1 MPCAQKYL
9 SALPAAGLHGR
20 ARFRVAPAPVPVI
33 VPMPVLVPV
42 PSTTS
47 FPCVRAVTVAVG
59 VAVAGNKNSGV
70 LLQVRQVPELVQI
83 GVSQQLLLQAIFALR
98 RCPCLALAALLC
110 RHDETTQDA
119 RRKRTDEKH
128 AFPKR
133 TPSALSSRG
142 GTHIFNFIAFEIYYN
157 RQTLQVHEPA
167 TFAVHERPC
176 TARAPTVCQRG
187 TVLRACPRPVGHV
200 VQACLPLDTV
210 CEQVGARGRRRGHQ
224 RDRGGGGGR
233 RQPRHW
239 AAVRAVSGAEEDGL
253 PRDCTRPRGPF
264 PKVPSTVTL

>member
-1 MPCAQKYL
+1 
-9 SALPAAGLHGR
+9 
-20 ARFRVAPAPVPVI
+20 
-33 VPMPVLVPV
+33 MPVLVPV

-83 GVSQQLLLQAIFALR
+83 GMSQQLLLQAIFALR

-110 RHDETTQDA
+110 RHDETTA
-119 RRKRTDEKH
+119 RRRKRTDEKH

-157 RQTLQVHEPA
+157 RQTLQSMNQPRLLSMNARARQERPPYASAALCCGPA
-167 TFAVHERPC
+167 RGLSGMLSKHAYRWTPFASRWEHAGGDGGISGIGEVAVVGASRGAGLQCVLYLALKKMACRAIARDPAVH
-176 TARAPTVCQRG
+176 
-187 TVLRACPRPVGHV
+187 
-200 VQACLPLDTV
+200 
-210 CEQVGARGRRRGHQ
+210 
-224 RDRGGGGGR
+224 
-233 RQPRHW
+233 
-239 AAVRAVSGAEEDGL
+239 S
-253 PRDCTRPRGPF
+253 
-264 PKVPSTVTL
+264 

>member
-47 FPCVRAVTVAVG
+47 FPCVRAVTVAV
-59 VAVAGNKNSGV
+59 AVAGNKNSGV

-110 RHDETTQDA
+110 RHDETTA
-119 RRKRTDEKH
+119 RRSKKKD
-128 AFPKR
+128 
-133 TPSALSSRG
+133 
-142 GTHIFNFIAFEIYYN
+142 
-157 RQTLQVHEPA
+157 
-167 TFAVHERPC
+167 
-176 TARAPTVCQRG
+176 
-187 TVLRACPRPVGHV
+187 
-200 VQACLPLDTV
+200 
-210 CEQVGARGRRRGHQ
+210 
-224 RDRGGGGGR
+224 
-233 RQPRHW
+233 
-239 AAVRAVSGAEEDGL
+239 
-253 PRDCTRPRGPF
+253 
-264 PKVPSTVTL
+264 